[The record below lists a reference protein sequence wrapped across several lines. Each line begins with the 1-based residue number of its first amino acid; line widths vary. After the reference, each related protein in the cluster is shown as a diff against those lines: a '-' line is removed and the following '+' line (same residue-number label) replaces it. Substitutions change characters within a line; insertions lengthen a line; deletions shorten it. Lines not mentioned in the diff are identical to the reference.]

1 MLETLMQSPVRYVEA
16 RVQTRF
22 FPIDVDDVA
31 LLLLEHENGAISTV
45 STSWGM
51 PSGAGD
57 LPNFCEIHA
66 RNGSL
71 RLVGR
76 GKELHQFSRDTRTW
90 SEIEL
95 PSTNS
100 PSGHA
105 GYLETTLKALHAG
118 AAPPIIG
125 AHARHNL
132 AIIEAARQASS
143 QRRAIDLNDL

>member
-1 MLETLMQSPVRYVEA
+1 VRYVEA

-45 STSWGM
+45 SSSWGM

-57 LPNFCEIHA
+57 LPNFCEVHA

-71 RLVGR
+71 RLVSR
-76 GKELHQFSRDTRTW
+76 GKELHQFSRDTRNW
-90 SEIEL
+90 NQIEL
-95 PSTNS
+95 PATDS

-105 GYLETTLKALHAG
+105 GYLEATLKALHAG
-118 AAPPIIG
+118 EAPPITG

-132 AIIEAARQASS
+132 CIIEAARKAND
-143 QRRAIDLNDL
+143 QRRAIDLNEL